1 MKHSIGGYRRWSLYN
16 LLVTGHSGA
25 WDSEGYEYDRE
36 RFGEHSSPRVM
47 EKYRSLDPIAIEEL
61 KSFPTLFA
69 YEGDEENVRVGYI
82 RRIKERGRSI
92 YIEYEFE
99 TAIPAIPFSKIVP
112 LRKKLDIYTPERG
125 LGEMNRTH
133 WAVKDEDLFEIL
145 FGAGLIDQTF
155 LSSAGQLGRIEDLKF
170 KVALSFPGERR
181 GYVSEVATA
190 LKRRLRHGFVFY
202 DNDFTAQLARPNLDT
217 LLQRIY
223 RHNSELVVV
232 FLSKEYEKKDWCGL
246 EWRAIRE
253 IIMQRE
259 NSAHSIM
266 FMRFDDAP
274 VEGVFKHDGY
284 IDLNACSPSEA
295 ANLILQ
301 RVESNSRERL
311 GLPSQGAVR
320 PPWPEETGAYVAA
333 SSETIPNFPEV
344 LSGYRSESN
353 KDFWG
358 NAFDCRGTIRV
369 FDGNGWEGIS
379 DFPNTMNGCSA
390 GVFMIRWRSSI
401 PDIPIATTLGYS
413 PEATCGEA
421 ITGSYGYIYG
431 TNCEQPLFKVIGA
444 SLVDIY
450 YELKFWQAAP

>member
-1 MKHSIGGYRRWSLYN
+1 MYN
-16 LLVTGHSGA
+16 LLVTGHTGA
-25 WDSEGYEYDRE
+25 WDTEGYEYDRE

-47 EKYRSLDPIAIEEL
+47 EKFRSLDPAAIEEL

-69 YEGDEENVRVGYI
+69 YEGEKENVRVGYI

-92 YIEYEFE
+92 YIEYQFE
-99 TAIPAIPFSKIVP
+99 TAIPEIPFSKIIP

-145 FGAGLIDQTF
+145 FEAGLIDQTF
-155 LSSAGQLGRIEDLKF
+155 LSSIGQLGRIEDLNF

-190 LKRRLRHGFVFY
+190 LKRRLRRGLVFY
-202 DNDFTAQLARPNLDT
+202 DMDFTPQLARPNLDT

-232 FLSKEYEKKDWCGL
+232 FLSKEYEKKNWCGL

-253 IIMQRE
+253 IIMERE

-274 VEGVFKHDGY
+274 IEGVFKHDGY
-284 IDLNACSPSEA
+284 IDLNAYGPSEV

-301 RVESNSRERL
+301 RVEANSRGRL
-311 GLPSQGAVR
+311 GLPSQGIIR
-320 PPWPEETGAYVAA
+320 PPWPEETGAYVAT
-333 SSETIPNFPEV
+333 SSETIPNFPEA
-344 LSGYRSESN
+344 LSGYQSESN

-358 NAFDCRGTIRV
+358 NAFACRGTIRV
-369 FDGNGWEGIS
+369 FYGNGWERIP

-390 GVFMIRWRSSI
+390 GVFMMRWRSSS
-401 PDIPIATTLGYS
+401 PDIPVSTAVGYA
-413 PEATCGEA
+413 PDTAVEEAKA
-421 ITGSYGYIYG
+421 GSFGYMHG
-431 TNCEQPLFKVIGA
+431 TNCDQSLFKVIGA
-444 SLVDIY
+444 SLVDVY
-450 YELKFWQAAP
+450 YELKFWHAAP

>member
-1 MKHSIGGYRRWSLYN
+1 MYN
-16 LLVTGHSGA
+16 LLVTAESGA
-25 WDSEGYEYDRE
+25 WDSAEYEYDRE
-36 RFGEHSSPRVM
+36 RFGEFSSPRIM
-47 EKYRSLDPIAIEEL
+47 ERFRSLDPSAIEEL
-61 KSFPTLFA
+61 KSLPTLFA
-69 YEGDEENVRVGYI
+69 YEGDKEGVRVGYI
-82 RRIKERGRSI
+82 RRIKEREKTI

-99 TAIPAIPFSKIVP
+99 SAIPEIPFSQLAP

-145 FGAGLIDQTF
+145 FEAGLLDQTF

-181 GYVSEVATA
+181 GYVGEVAAA
-190 LKRRLRHGFVFY
+190 LKRRLRRGLVFY
-202 DNDFTAQLARPNLDT
+202 DKDFTSQLARPNLDT

-223 RHNSELVVV
+223 RRNSELVVV
-232 FLSKEYEKKDWCGL
+232 FLSKEYEKKNWCGL

-253 IIMQRE
+253 IIMERE

-274 VEGVFKHDGY
+274 IEGVFKHDGY

-301 RVESNSRERL
+301 RVESNSREQIESPPWRD
-311 GLPSQGAVR
+311 VR

-333 SSETIPNFPEV
+333 SSQTIPNFPEV
-344 LSGYRSESN
+344 LSCFRSEDN

-358 NAFDCRGTIRV
+358 HAFDCRGTIRV
-369 FDGNGWEGIS
+369 FDGNRWEGIS

-390 GVFMIRWRSSI
+390 GVFMIRWRSSS
-401 PDIPIATTLGYS
+401 PDVPVSTTVGYA
-413 PEATCGEA
+413 PDAAYGEA
-421 ITGSYGYIYG
+421 KTGSFGYMYG
-431 TNCEQPLFKVIGA
+431 TNCDQPLFKVSGT
-444 SLVDIY
+444 SLVDVY
-450 YELKFWQAAP
+450 YELKFWQATP